1 MIEWGRIIKLDRRIL
16 TNTKPNVRTERAHDR
31 CFVRYYCN
39 LLHRYT
45 YLEGAQSYLSPSNQL
60 RGGNTLRLVPREL
73 DKLQIFTAA
82 RIAERRLKD
91 GVKLNHPE
99 AVAYIADFALERIRR
114 GDTVA
119 QVMEEGKHVLTT
131 EDVMPGVPELIPMI
145 AIEGTF
151 PDGTKLVSI
160 HHPIQPKGAGKGKG
174 AK

>member
-1 MIEWGRIIKLDRRIL
+1 MK
-16 TNTKPNVRTERAHDR
+16 
-31 CFVRYYCN
+31 
-39 LLHRYT
+39 
-45 YLEGAQSYLSPSNQL
+45 
-60 RGGNTLRLVPREL
+60 LVPREL

-99 AVAYIADFALERIRR
+99 AVAYITDFALERIRR

-119 QVMEEGKHVLTT
+119 KVMEAGRHVLTAD
-131 EDVMPGVPELIPMI
+131 DVMPNVPEMIPLI

-160 HHPIQPKGAGKGKG
+160 HNPIQPKTGGKK
-174 AK
+174 K

>member
-1 MIEWGRIIKLDRRIL
+1 MK
-16 TNTKPNVRTERAHDR
+16 
-31 CFVRYYCN
+31 
-39 LLHRYT
+39 
-45 YLEGAQSYLSPSNQL
+45 
-60 RGGNTLRLVPREL
+60 LVPREL

-99 AVAYIADFALERIRR
+99 AIAYITDFALERIRR

-119 QVMEEGKHVLTT
+119 KVMESGRHVLTN
-131 EDVMPGVPELIPMI
+131 EDVMPGVPEMIPLI

-160 HHPIQPKGAGKGKG
+160 HNPIQPKTGGKK
-174 AK
+174 K

>member
-1 MIEWGRIIKLDRRIL
+1 LK
-16 TNTKPNVRTERAHDR
+16 
-31 CFVRYYCN
+31 
-39 LLHRYT
+39 
-45 YLEGAQSYLSPSNQL
+45 
-60 RGGNTLRLVPREL
+60 LVPREL

-119 QVMEEGKHVLTT
+119 QIMEEGKHVLTT
-131 EDVMPGVPELIPMI
+131 NDVMPGVPEMIPII

-160 HHPIQPKGAGKGKG
+160 HNPIQPKGAGKSKG